1 MGIYVLR
8 NGQKMGPYTADE
20 VRSSLAAGSVKP
32 TDLAWQDGAPD
43 WQPIASLP
51 DVGAN
56 GPPAIPRQIIPPPPA
71 SPTSGLAIAS
81 LVLGI
86 LGFFVGLTSIPAV
99 ICGHM
104 SLSEIKKAPG
114 RISGKGLALA
124 GLITGYLGIAYL
136 ALMFMLL
143 ISLGVFVGVALPQIL
158 KGASVN
164 HPASSFTYELSDP
177 AACLTHARLI
187 AAACKRYA
195 TDHQGRFPQTL
206 EQLVPQ
212 YIEDKSIL
220 TYPTPNGAMSVGYE
234 YFDGAATDPPT
245 KVLLISR
252 AETPDHKKV
261 VATYDGEAVLK
272 ADESPPK

>member
-1 MGIYVLR
+1 MRVSG
-8 NGQKMGPYTADE
+8 
-20 VRSSLAAGSVKP
+20 
-32 TDLAWQDGAPD
+32 
-43 WQPIASLP
+43 
-51 DVGAN
+51 
-56 GPPAIPRQIIPPPPA
+56 
-71 SPTSGLAIAS
+71 SGLA
-81 LVLGI
+81 V
-86 LGFFVGLTSIPAV
+86 
-99 ICGHM
+99 
-104 SLSEIKKAPG
+104 
-114 RISGKGLALA
+114 A
-124 GLITGYLGIAYL
+124 GLVMGYLGIALL
-136 ALMFMLL
+136 AMMLMLL
-143 ISLGVFVGVALPQIL
+143 IFFGAFVGIALPQIL

-220 TYPTPNGAMSVGYE
+220 TYPVPNGAMSVGYE